1 MNNNGMLKDDFNKKK
16 NLIIVLL
23 IILLIILIIYNF
35 IEKKIV
41 NNGQNILENIE
52 NFINENIEEEFIEE
66 ETNEYT
72 LEELE
77 KMALDY
83 YELKTGERPDF
94 VSAVKN
100 DDDLIHIQLY
110 DLYNGPN
117 TTVVYYTIDP
127 LTAIG
132 YDSEGNKV
140 DFNEIYL
147 ENNCKYNTEN
157 NNDNLELKQLC
168 IKENSKRILVSNDT
182 DLTELIKINNI
193 EELEKF
199 NNEVFMLYQAGT
211 VNKFDNIKNDLDT
224 AISITFHYLT
234 NYNGGSG
241 LYCYNKEYVN
251 EKVNELFG
259 VYINGITNN
268 TKTLD
273 VLTNYYCPTTVL
285 GGAGISGKYLTKV
298 TDGNKISYIYK
309 IEHEFNE
316 EKNESISINY
326 EYVNDSYILKSIM
339 KIDW

>member
-1 MNNNGMLKDDFNKKK
+1 MLKDDFNKKK

-117 TTVVYYTIDP
+117 TTVIYYTIDP
-127 LTAIG
+127 LTASG

-147 ENNCKYNTEN
+147 EDNCTYNTGN
-157 NNDNLELKQLC
+157 SVNDIELKQLC
-168 IKENSKRILVSNDT
+168 IKETSKRIIVSNNT
-182 DLTELIKINNI
+182 DLTKLIKINNI

-199 NNEVFMLYQAGT
+199 SNEILMLYQAEV
-211 VNKFDNIKNDLDT
+211 VNKFDDIKNDPDT
-224 AISITFHYLT
+224 ALSITFHYLT
-234 NYNGGSG
+234 NYNGGSS

-259 VYINGITNN
+259 VYINDIKNSTQ
-268 TKTLD
+268 TLD
-273 VLTNYYCPTTVL
+273 VLTNYYCPTTAL
-285 GGAGISGKYLTKV
+285 GGASISAKYLTKT
-298 TDGNKISYIYK
+298 TDENKISYIYK
-309 IEHEFNE
+309 IEDKFNE
-316 EKNESISINY
+316 EKNETISINY
-326 EYVNDSYILKSIM
+326 EYINDSYILKSIM
-339 KIDW
+339 RIDW